1 MKTAGVI
8 GGLGPMATVHY
19 LERIT
24 TMTDARRDQDHLK
37 ICMFSVPQTPDRTQ
51 FISGKSD
58 ENPLPS
64 LIQAGNSLAA
74 AGADFI
80 TVPCVTAHYFYQSLS
95 EALSLPV
102 LSLCAET
109 ARAIAEKNIGK
120 VGILATD
127 GTRRSRVLER
137 ELEKT
142 DIRVIYPDPDM
153 QQTIMDIIYK
163 QIKGGGTADRESFTE
178 ITRSLVENGAQKIIL
193 GCTELCLLK
202 KEFQLSAL
210 FVDVLEVLA
219 QKTVLY
225 SGAPLKKTYQ
235 DVIR

>member
-1 MKTAGVI
+1 MKTAGII

-37 ICMFSVPQTPDRTQ
+37 ICMLSVPQTPDRTQ

-58 ENPLPS
+58 ENPLLS
-64 LIQAGNSLAA
+64 LIRAGNTLAV

-80 TVPCVTAHYFYQSLS
+80 TIPCVTAHYFYQSLS
-95 EALSLPV
+95 EALPV
-102 LSLCAET
+102 PVISLCAET
-109 ARAIAEKNIGK
+109 AHALAEKNIKK

-127 GTRRSRVLER
+127 GTRRSRVLEQ
-137 ELEKT
+137 ELGKT
-142 DIRVIYPDPDM
+142 DISVIYPDPDM
-153 QQTIMDIIYK
+153 QQTVMDIIYK
-163 QIKGGGTADRESFTE
+163 QIKSGETAHRESFIKT
-178 ITRSLVENGAQKIIL
+178 TRSLIENGAQKIIL

-202 KEFQLSAL
+202 KEFQLSPL
-210 FVDVLEVLA
+210 YVDVLEVLA

-225 SGAPLKKTYQ
+225 SGAPLKETYR